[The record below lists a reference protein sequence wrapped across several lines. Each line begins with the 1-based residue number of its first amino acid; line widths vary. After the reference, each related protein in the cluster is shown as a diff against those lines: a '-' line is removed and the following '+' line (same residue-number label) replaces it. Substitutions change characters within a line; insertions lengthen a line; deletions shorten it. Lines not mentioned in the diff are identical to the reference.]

1 LRRSHCY
8 GVSKAAQAA
17 SNDLAILL
25 GNRDAMPKRSELS
38 GFIDPYRI
46 TCCRDGCRRQGQR
59 GLLIGVGI
67 AQQRARAGHGGAICS
82 TAPRASAPVV
92 PRLFWGTPPGNQF
105 PKSLIVRAQW
115 WAHKGSNLGPL
126 PCEGNAL
133 PLSYAPGRR
142 VEGQSRDLRRGGQG
156 CQAETRQL
164 PMVSLPG
171 CCAIRREAASC
182 AADPGSIPASRGSRL
197 CGAAP

>member
-1 LRRSHCY
+1 
-8 GVSKAAQAA
+8 
-17 SNDLAILL
+17 
-25 GNRDAMPKRSELS
+25 MPKRSELS

-67 AQQRARAGHGGAICS
+67 AQQRVRAGHGGAICS

-142 VEGQSRDLRRGGQG
+142 IWRPE
-156 CQAETRQL
+156 
-164 PMVSLPG
+164 P
-171 CCAIRREAASC
+171 AITKREAGVSSGASIIGGGIV
-182 AADPGSIPASRGSRL
+182 PRMLRI
-197 CGAAP
+197 APRSGVMRR